1 MARFLLHKFSTLK
14 KEKKVAIS
22 LLLLLLVNLLSGFLY
37 PQRARAASLDDA
49 GVLLY
54 RMAQGTV
61 ASSTNAILVVFDPT
75 TASDEDYVALT
86 VTDNTSSGFTVDGT
100 PANITTA
107 SATGINFNGVAV
119 TNVAMTGNAAS
130 SVSDGG
136 STTEIKFTISTPANP
151 SVGTLYG
158 FLITG
163 GITNPAGSGEQTI
176 IVETEDSGNV
186 TIDSSSIAVD
196 IVGANA
202 DQVSV
207 TATVP
212 ATFNFNIADTSIA
225 LGTLSTGSVSTNSM
239 SPGIDVDTNAAN
251 GYTAWIRSEG
261 GADTLASA
269 TSGDSISTTDSDTLE
284 TCAPGT
290 ECYLVDVAPSGG
302 GTATSE
308 YDGNGTTTGGV
319 IDTAYEEIVTHN
331 APVNSATIVLTA
343 IVAISPTTAAA
354 SDYTDTW
361 QVVGAGNF

>member
-1 MARFLLHKFSTLK
+1 MLALERKRKIAL
-14 KEKKVAIS
+14 S
-22 LLLLLLVNLLSGFLY
+22 LLVILLINIMGGFLS
-37 PQRARAASLDDA
+37 ARRVQAAPLTEA

-54 RMAQGTV
+54 RMAQGTA
-61 ASSTNAILVVFDPT
+61 ASSTNAILVVFKPA
-75 TASDEDYVALT
+75 TASNEDYVAIT

-100 PANITTA
+100 AANITTA
-107 SATGINFNGVAV
+107 SAAGISFNGESV
-119 TNVAMTGNAAS
+119 TNVAMTGSAAS

-136 STTEIKFTISTPANP
+136 STTEIKFTISTPADP

-176 IVETEDSGNV
+176 IVETEDSGNA
-186 TIDSSSIAVD
+186 TIDTKNTAVD
-196 IVGANA
+196 IVGASA
-202 DQVSV
+202 DQVTV

-212 ATFNFNIADTSIA
+212 ATFNFNVQDTSIA
-225 LGTLSTGSVSTNSM
+225 LGTLSSGSVSINAM

-269 TSGDSISTTDSDTLE
+269 TAGDSISSTDTGALV
-284 TCAPGT
+284 TCSAGT
-290 ECYLVDVAPSGG
+290 ECYVIDVNPSGG
-302 GTATSE
+302 GTATTE
-308 YDGNGTTTGGV
+308 YDGNGSTTGGV
-319 IDTAYEEIVTHN
+319 IDTAYEPIVTHT
-331 APVNSATIVLTA
+331 APVDSATIVLTA